1 MHSVAQ
7 LRRWLR
13 RFLGQI
19 VLAEVLAVGRQL
31 VVHKMGQDL
40 LELEEEAFAGGF
52 AVGVHVEGQPP
63 LF

>member
-1 MHSVAQ
+1 M
-7 LRRWLR
+7 
-13 RFLGQI
+13 GQI